1 MRRICITTLLILLCF
16 NQLLAPSLSRYQ
28 EEQKVKNTM
37 LILKLNDILKL
48 KYNYYPKVDTSQI
61 HFDINYMQTSIH
73 RMLLTEAMC
82 QQEVGLSISEYNQLT
97 VKQLV
102 DERKAWNPGE
112 QAAGIL
118 QMRPIMYRH
127 LTKVLRLCN
136 YGINDR
142 WKADKSIQM
151 FIVFQ
156 NYYNPEW
163 DLEKGSRDWNGGGD
177 LGINKTT
184 TLKYYKEVKEK
195 YNVLVE
201 KFLI

>member
-16 NQLLAPSLSRYQ
+16 NLLLAPNLSRYQ
-28 EEQKVKNTM
+28 RELKVKNTM

-73 RMLLTEAMC
+73 KMFLTEAMC
-82 QQEVGLSISEYNQLT
+82 KQEVGLTISEYDKLT

-102 DERKAWNPGE
+102 DKAWNPRE

-118 QMRPIMYRH
+118 QMRPVMHKH
-127 LTKVLRLCN
+127 LTKVLKLCN

-142 WKADKSIQM
+142 WKSDKTIQM

-156 NYYNPEW
+156 DYYNPQW
-163 DLEKGSRDWNGGGD
+163 GLEKGSRDWNGGGD
-177 LGINKTT
+177 LGMNKVT